1 MKTIKRNE
9 SFTYKN
15 RSWLVR
21 CALEDLKKNMPNE
34 AVYNSRVKEMTD
46 KVKPAFKDHEKR
58 MKSELKKVINLLRQG
73 YNIHDGNEVNDAIE
87 RLVQTIR
94 SCANGFI
101 VGTVMLHVIEGKKYK
116 GIKENN

>member
-1 MKTIKRNE
+1 METIKKNE

-15 RSWLVR
+15 RSRLVHWV
-21 CALEDLKKNMPNE
+21 LEDLKKNTSND
-34 AVYNSRVKEMTD
+34 VYNREVKEMTS
-46 KVKPAFKDHEKR
+46 KVKPAFKEHEKL

-87 RLVQTIR
+87 SLVQTIR

-101 VGTVMLHVIEGKKYK
+101 VGTVMLHVVEGKKYK
-116 GIKENN
+116 GIKEDN